1 MGAVCVGRL
10 KLLNKGK
17 QVPFPSGSKSQHKG
31 LWSAGYHSDNLIKTS
46 GYYCSESGS
55 FKNSKGGEEVLVT
68 MPSAVAFD
76 SFSLQQH
83 DGMGYSP
90 KDFTVMGLGTNGK
103 WVSLLKKTGFKFAGT
118 SATATFKNDGG
129 QGGCVPTKCEY
140 TQIKLTFT
148 VNHGSSAV
156 CVGRLKLLN
165 KGKQVPFPSGTK
177 SQHKGLW
184 SAAYHS
190 DNLIKTSGYYC
201 SENGSFKN
209 SKGGE
214 EVLVTMPSA
223 VAFDSFSLQQYDGM
237 GYSPK
242 DFTVMGL
249 GTDGKWVQLLK
260 KTGFKFP
267 KAGAV
272 STLQVKC

>member
-1 MGAVCVGRL
+1 MSVCPG
-10 KLLNKGK
+10 
-17 QVPFPSGSKSQHKG
+17 P
-31 LWSAGYHSDNLIKTS
+31 
-46 GYYCSESGS
+46 
-55 FKNSKGGEEVLVT
+55 
-68 MPSAVAFD
+68 
-76 SFSLQQH
+76 
-83 DGMGYSP
+83 P
-90 KDFTVMGLGTNGK
+90 K
-103 WVSLLKKTGFKFAGT
+103 
-118 SATATFKNDGG
+118 
-129 QGGCVPTKCEY
+129 Y
-140 TQIKLTFT
+140 TQIKFTFT
-148 VNHGSSAV
+148 ANHGSSAV

-165 KGKQVPFPSGTK
+165 KGKQVPFPSGSK

-249 GTDGKWVQLLK
+249 GTNGKWVELLK
-260 KTGFKFP
+260 QTGFKFA
-267 KAGAV
+267 KASATATFKNGVWRRTLARSNSGGKGFVGPDRFLLASCMSLGGVVTQQLV
-272 STLQVKC
+272 STSCFCVFSCRTRWVCAGEVRGG